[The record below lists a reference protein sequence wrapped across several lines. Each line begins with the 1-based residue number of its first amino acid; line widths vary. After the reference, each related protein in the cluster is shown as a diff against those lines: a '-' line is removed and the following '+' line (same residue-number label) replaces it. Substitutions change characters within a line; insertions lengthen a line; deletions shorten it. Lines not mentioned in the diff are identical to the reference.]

1 MRLPRRKTGEHR
13 RMVKLENALR
23 APSRESNAGHYS
35 QSRSENL
42 FAYFLILPTL
52 LLIGLIIVYPL
63 IDALQL
69 SFTNRTFINP
79 NPDFIGFANY
89 TRIFESSQFRDVVV
103 NSFVWTVAV
112 VAGQFFVGLAVAL
125 LFNQHFRGRG
135 LVRSLIVIPWVTPGV
150 IAALLW
156 RLLYEPQL
164 GIING
169 ALAALGVPSP
179 TVPWL
184 SQGSTA
190 MLAVIVAAIWKGAPF
205 SIVMYLA
212 ALQNVSEDLL
222 DAAKVDGA
230 SAWARLRH
238 VILPEIMPIVR
249 ITLLLTTVLT
259 FNYFDLIYIMTG
271 GGPLRA
277 THIFPTWIYEQ
288 AFSQARTGLAAA
300 YGIVSTLI
308 LLVFA
313 IIYLR
318 ELAKR
323 KALD

>member
-1 MRLPRRKTGEHR
+1 
-13 RMVKLENALR
+13 MVKLENALR
-23 APSRESNAGHYS
+23 TPAKTAQPAHYSRE
-35 QSRSENL
+35 RSEHL

-63 IDALQL
+63 VDAVGL
-69 SFTNRTFINP
+69 SLTNKTFINP
-79 NPDFIGFANY
+79 NPEFIGFANY
-89 TRIFESSQFRDVVV
+89 TRIFDSNQFKDVVV
-103 NSFVWTVAV
+103 NSFVWTIAV
-112 VAGQFFVGLAVAL
+112 VAGQFVVGLAVAL

-169 ALAALGVPSP
+169 ALAAIGIQDPMI
-179 TVPWL
+179 PWL

-205 SIVMYLA
+205 SVVMYLA

-249 ITLLLTTVLT
+249 VTLLLTTVLT

-313 IIYLR
+313 VIYLR
-318 ELAKR
+318 ELVKR

>member
-1 MRLPRRKTGEHR
+1 
-13 RMVKLENALR
+13 MVKLENTL
-23 APSRESNAGHYS
+23 SRPGKVTQSANYS
-35 QSRSENL
+35 QSRSEHL

-52 LLIGLIIVYPL
+52 ILIGLIIVYPL
-63 IDALQL
+63 IEAVQL

-79 NPDFIGFANY
+79 NPDFIGLANY
-89 TRIFESSQFRDVVV
+89 TRIFESAQFRDVVV
-103 NSFVWTVAV
+103 NSFVWTIAV
-112 VAGQFFVGLAVAL
+112 VGGQFVVGLAVAL
-125 LFNQHFRGRG
+125 LFNQQFRGRG

-169 ALAALGVPSP
+169 ALAAIGVQNPM
-179 TVPWL
+179 VPWL

-190 MLAVIVAAIWKGAPF
+190 MLAVIIAAIWKGAPF
-205 SIVMYLA
+205 SVVMYLA
-212 ALQNVSEDLL
+212 ALQNVSEDLM

-230 SAWARLRH
+230 NAWARLRH

-249 ITLLLTTVLT
+249 VTILLTTVAT

-271 GGPLRA
+271 GGPLRS
-277 THIFPTWIYEQ
+277 THIFPTWIYDQ
-288 AFSQARTGLAAA
+288 AFAQARTGLAAA

-313 IIYLR
+313 IFYLR
-318 ELAKR
+318 ELNKR

>member
-1 MRLPRRKTGEHR
+1 
-13 RMVKLENALR
+13 MVKLETALR
-23 APSRESNAGHYS
+23 APAKEAKTAHYSRE
-35 QSRSENL
+35 RSEHL

-63 IDALQL
+63 IDAVQL

-79 NPDFIGFANY
+79 NPDFIGLANY
-89 TRIFESSQFRDVVV
+89 TRIFESAQFRDVVV
-103 NSFVWTVAV
+103 NSFTWTIAV
-112 VAGQFFVGLAVAL
+112 VGGQFFVGLAVAL
-125 LFNQHFRGRG
+125 LFNQPFRGRG

-169 ALAALGVPSP
+169 ALAAIGVQNPM
-179 TVPWL
+179 VPWL

-190 MLAVIVAAIWKGAPF
+190 MLAVIIAAIWKGAPF
-205 SIVMYLA
+205 SIIMYLA

-230 SAWARLRH
+230 SAWDRLRH

-249 ITLLLTTVLT
+249 VTLLLTTVAT

-288 AFSQARTGLAAA
+288 AFTQARTGLAAA

-313 IIYLR
+313 LVYLR
-318 ELAKR
+318 ELNKR

>member
-1 MRLPRRKTGEHR
+1 
-13 RMVKLENALR
+13 MVKLENTLSR
-23 APSRESNAGHYS
+23 PSKVTKSANYS
-35 QSRSENL
+35 QTRSEHL

-52 LLIGLIIVYPL
+52 ILIGLVIVYPL
-63 IDALQL
+63 IEAVQL

-79 NPDFIGFANY
+79 NPDFIGLANY
-89 TRIFESSQFRDVVV
+89 TRIFESAQFRDVVV
-103 NSFVWTVAV
+103 NSFAWTIAV
-112 VAGQFFVGLAVAL
+112 VGGQFLVGLAVAL

-169 ALAALGVPSP
+169 ALAAIGVQNP
-179 TVPWL
+179 TIPWL

-190 MLAVIVAAIWKGAPF
+190 MLAVVIAAIWKGAPF
-205 SIVMYLA
+205 SVVMYLA
-212 ALQNVSEDLL
+212 ALQNVSEDLM

-230 SAWARLRH
+230 NAWARLRH

-249 ITLLLTTVLT
+249 VTLLLTTVAT

-277 THIFPTWIYEQ
+277 THIFPTWIYDQ
-288 AFSQARTGLAAA
+288 AFTQARTGLAAA

-313 IIYLR
+313 VIYLR
-318 ELAKR
+318 ELNKR

>member
-1 MRLPRRKTGEHR
+1 
-13 RMVKLENALR
+13 MVKFENALR
-23 APSRESNAGHYS
+23 VSAKQSSTAGYS
-35 QSRSENL
+35 KDWSEHL

-52 LLIGLIIVYPL
+52 ILIGLIIVYPL
-63 IDALQL
+63 IEAVQL

-79 NPDFIGFANY
+79 NPDFIGFENY
-89 TRIFESSQFRDVVV
+89 VRIFNSPQFGDIVF
-103 NSFVWTVAV
+103 NSFVWTIAV
-112 VAGQFFVGLAVAL
+112 VSGQFLVGLSVAL

-135 LVRSLIVIPWVTPGV
+135 LARSLIIIPWVTPGV

-169 ALAALGVPSP
+169 ALAALNVPNP

-190 MLAVIVAAIWKGAPF
+190 MLAVIIAAIWKGAPF
-205 SIVMYLA
+205 SVVMYLA
-212 ALQNVSEDLL
+212 ALQNVSEDLM

-238 VILPEIMPIVR
+238 VILPEIMPVVR

-271 GGPLRA
+271 GGPLRS
-277 THIFPTWIYEQ
+277 THIFPTWIYHQ
-288 AFSQARTGLAAA
+288 AFNQARTGLAAA
-300 YGIVSTLI
+300 YGVVSTLI

-313 IIYLR
+313 IVYLR
-318 ELAKR
+318 ELNKR

>member
-1 MRLPRRKTGEHR
+1 
-13 RMVKLENALR
+13 MVKLENTL
-23 APSRESNAGHYS
+23 SRPRKEATSANYS
-35 QSRSENL
+35 QSRSEHI

-52 LLIGLIIVYPL
+52 ILIGLVIVYPL
-63 IDALQL
+63 IEAVLL

-79 NPDFIGFANY
+79 NPDFIGLANY
-89 TRIFESSQFRDVVV
+89 TRIFESAQFRDVVV
-103 NSFVWTVAV
+103 NSFGWTIAV
-112 VAGQFFVGLAVAL
+112 VGGQFVVGLAVAL

-169 ALAALGVPSP
+169 ALAAIGIQNP
-179 TVPWL
+179 TIPWL
-184 SQGSTA
+184 AQGSTA
-190 MLAVIVAAIWKGAPF
+190 MLAVIIAAIWKGAPF
-205 SIVMYLA
+205 SVVMYLA
-212 ALQNVSEDLL
+212 ALQNVSEDLM

-230 SAWARLRH
+230 NAWARLRH

-249 ITLLLTTVLT
+249 VTLLLTTVAT

-277 THIFPTWIYEQ
+277 THIFPTWIYDQ
-288 AFSQARTGLAAA
+288 AFTQARTGLAAA

-313 IIYLR
+313 VIYLR
-318 ELAKR
+318 ELNKR

>member
-1 MRLPRRKTGEHR
+1 
-13 RMVKLENALR
+13 MVKLETALR
-23 APSRESNAGHYS
+23 TPAKEAKTAHYSRE
-35 QSRSENL
+35 RSEHL

-63 IDALQL
+63 IDAVQL
-69 SFTNRTFINP
+69 SLTNRTFINP
-79 NPDFIGFANY
+79 NPDFIGLGNY
-89 TRIFESSQFRDVVV
+89 IRIFESAQFRDVVV
-103 NSFVWTVAV
+103 NSFTWTIAV
-112 VAGQFFVGLAVAL
+112 VGGQFFVGLAVAL
-125 LFNQHFRGRG
+125 LFNQPFRGRG

-169 ALAALGVPSP
+169 ALAAIGVQNPM
-179 TVPWL
+179 VPWL

-190 MLAVIVAAIWKGAPF
+190 MLAVIIAAIWKGAPF
-205 SIVMYLA
+205 SIIMYLA

-230 SAWARLRH
+230 SAWDRLRH

-249 ITLLLTTVLT
+249 VTLLLTTVAT

-288 AFSQARTGLAAA
+288 AFTQARTGLAAA

-313 IIYLR
+313 LVYLR
-318 ELAKR
+318 ELNKR